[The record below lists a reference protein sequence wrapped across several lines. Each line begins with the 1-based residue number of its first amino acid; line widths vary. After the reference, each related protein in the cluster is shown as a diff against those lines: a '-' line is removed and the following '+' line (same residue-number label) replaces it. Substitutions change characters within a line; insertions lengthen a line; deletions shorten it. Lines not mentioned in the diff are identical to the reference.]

1 MTGSNQFS
9 TADDQFKRFIDATD
23 SYINNSGLDLVKYNK
38 DVETILNLTP
48 FELRSLNSEE
58 CGEKAYAVFAYAS
71 YVQTEYN
78 RNLEKLNWS
87 NDALWRI
94 LASEMKQYG
103 DRYTKWEEKYHQALR
118 GNDFASSLHTIKLHA
133 QARFNRLQDKIKDI
147 RRMGDILVELQRSK
161 RQNR

>member
-71 YVQTEYN
+71 YVQTE
-78 RNLEKLNWS
+78 
-87 NDALWRI
+87 
-94 LASEMKQYG
+94 
-103 DRYTKWEEKYHQALR
+103 
-118 GNDFASSLHTIKLHA
+118 
-133 QARFNRLQDKIKDI
+133 
-147 RRMGDILVELQRSK
+147 
-161 RQNR
+161 